1 MLLQHDNG
9 TTVWHNGITG
19 GFNSFIGFDRETG
32 KAAVVLA
39 NSVTQTGIED
49 IGFHLIDENAALAPQ
64 PQPREAIEIDP
75 ALLQDFVGTYE
86 LGPEFSIAVT
96 AEDGQLFIQ
105 ASGQQRLEAFPESE
119 TKFFLRQV
127 DAQISFE
134 RSEDGTVTGLVL
146 HQNGQD
152 IPGRKK

>member
-1 MLLQHDNG
+1 M
-9 TTVWHNGITG
+9 
-19 GFNSFIGFDRETG
+19 S
-32 KAAVVLA
+32 
-39 NSVTQTGIED
+39 
-49 IGFHLIDENAALAPQ
+49 
-64 PQPREAIEIDP
+64 IEIDP

-105 ASGQQRLEAFPESE
+105 ASGQQRLEAFPESQ